1 MHKIAI
7 THPLFFDGE
16 AQAIESLL
24 AVEGFWRVHVRK
36 PGSTVSEVEQLL
48 QAISPKYYPQISI
61 HDHLGLAQKYG
72 LGGVHLNSRC
82 GTAPAGWKGLV
93 SRSLHSLA
101 ETGSYDYAF
110 LSPVYDSISKRGYK
124 RAFEMSEL
132 AARVDSRI
140 FALGGVEPGKLP
152 ELEDAGFGGA
162 AMLGCLWRAKVDAI
176 KFRLQFITHPKA
188 DLTLAQEAEQALK
201 GGCRWVQLRHKDA
214 TRHELI
220 AEGRAISELC
230 RRYGA
235 TFIIDDHVDLVRELQ
250 ADGVHLGKND
260 MPVDEARKMLGPM
273 KIIGATANELAD
285 IERAAA
291 ADADYIGLGPF
302 RFTTTKAKLSPT
314 LGLAGYERIISKSK
328 LSSPGL
334 PIVAIGGIKAE
345 DVEPIMAA
353 GADGVAVSGAIIGA
367 PDPEKETRLIIDQIE
382 KSTIK
387 NIQS

>member
-1 MHKIAI
+1 
-7 THPLFFDGE
+7 
-16 AQAIESLL
+16 
-24 AVEGFWRVHVRK
+24 
-36 PGSTVSEVEQLL
+36 
-48 QAISPKYYPQISI
+48 
-61 HDHLGLAQKYG
+61 
-72 LGGVHLNSRC
+72 
-82 GTAPAGWKGLV
+82 
-93 SRSLHSLA
+93 
-101 ETGSYDYAF
+101 
-110 LSPVYDSISKRGYK
+110 
-124 RAFEMSEL
+124 
-132 AARVDSRI
+132 
-140 FALGGVEPGKLP
+140 
-152 ELEDAGFGGA
+152 
-162 AMLGCLWRAKVDAI
+162 MLGCLWRAKVDAI